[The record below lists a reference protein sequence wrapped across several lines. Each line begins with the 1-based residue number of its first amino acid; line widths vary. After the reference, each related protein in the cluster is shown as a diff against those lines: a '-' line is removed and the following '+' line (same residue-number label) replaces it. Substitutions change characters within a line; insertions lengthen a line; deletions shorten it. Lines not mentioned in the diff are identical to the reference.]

1 MEVTGRIIVN
11 TGDGKGKTTA
21 AFGTA
26 FRAAGH
32 GCQVAIVQF
41 IKGSWSYGEVK
52 AAERFPNITVR
63 RIGSGYTWAAKD
75 PEEPRRLAR
84 EAWALCRELVAAD
97 HYDLLVMDEVNIAV
111 AEGFIE
117 ANEVVDLLR
126 ERPTRLSVIL
136 TGRGAAAEIIE
147 VADTVTEM
155 RCLKHAFAEGVP
167 AQRGIEY

>member
-1 MEVTGRIIVN
+1 VTGRIIVN

-32 GCQVAIVQF
+32 GQQVAIIQF

-52 AAERFPNITVR
+52 AAERFTNITLR

-84 EAWALCRELVAAD
+84 EAWALCEELVADDA
-97 HYDLLVMDEVNIAV
+97 YDLLVMDEVNIAV
-111 AEGFIE
+111 AEGFVE
-117 ANEVVDLLR
+117 TSEVVDLLR
-126 ERPTRLSVIL
+126 TKPPRLSVIL
-136 TGRGAAAEIIE
+136 TGRGAAPEIIE
-147 VADTVTEM
+147 MADTVTEM
-155 RCLKHAFAEGVP
+155 RCVKHAFANGMP

>member
-1 MEVTGRIIVN
+1 MAGRIIVN

-32 GCQVAIVQF
+32 GQQVAVVQF
-41 IKGSWSYGEVK
+41 IKGAWDYGEVK
-52 AAERFPNITVR
+52 AAERFPNITLK

-84 EAWALCRELVAAD
+84 EAWSLCKDLVLAD
-97 HYDLLVMDEVNIAV
+97 AYDLLVMDEVNIAV
-111 AEGFIE
+111 DEGYIE
-117 ANEVVDLLR
+117 AQEVLDLLSMK
-126 ERPTRLSVIL
+126 PARLSIVL
-136 TGRGAAAEIIE
+136 TGREAAPEIIAA
-147 VADTVTEM
+147 ADTVTEM
-155 RCLKHAFAEGVP
+155 KCVKHGFAAGIQ